1 MLIYCEKNKTVLSEN
16 WGEHIKKIITDIENL
31 LGVKIERTET
41 NLLVKAHI
49 SLTNIPDQNL
59 IKCWLFL
66 YDNTGIHESYSKGEI
81 ITQNNQFVIKYD
93 KEIPSTDQIKEL
105 L

>member
-1 MLIYCEKNKTVLSEN
+1 M
-16 WGEHIKKIITDIENL
+16 
-31 LGVKIERTET
+31 
-41 NLLVKAHI
+41 VKAHI